1 LVFRFW
7 ETKAR
12 NREITGKLYEKKYVV
27 TNKVIFLGCL
37 GGDWG
42 GSGFPL
48 GCQFHGKFSRQNQ
61 IQFLVCFPLVFS
73 YEFPPP
79 EFKMAVRK
87 LDSNFTKKMK
97 NFR

>member
-1 LVFRFW
+1 MVFRFW

-37 GGDWG
+37 GGEWG

-48 GCQFHGKFSRQNQ
+48 GSQFDGKFSRQNQ
-61 IQFLVCFPLVFS
+61 FKTFRL
-73 YEFPPP
+73 FPPGI
-79 EFKMAVRK
+79 F
-87 LDSNFTKKMK
+87 L
-97 NFR
+97 